1 MEPPTKISRIVRIVS
16 NEVDKSSSFNGNI
29 IQNRYEYDTDIYSYS
44 PPSLSPSST
53 MDHYEQS
60 QEQQQPHRP
69 RSSSLQTITSCMKH
83 TSSRKRTNRATRQA
97 QLVVSFAQTSQV
109 LILPRRTS
117 MDVHC
122 SWYNKEDLGQ
132 FKVAMRESAQSFS
145 KTRTATLLMKHVAY
159 LAAMTTSTTSSS
171 AQTSPSN
178 STTPTS
184 NGTALPLP
192 TKNLHAIRGIEHMLC
207 PVLSEV
213 LLSRRKLRV
222 ARVLDEQRKVDD
234 EYLAER
240 SSTGSATNMSRDD
253 MNVRVERIA
262 RVSRSNSRFNVEWTR
277 RIVALHQE

>member
-29 IQNRYEYDTDIYSYS
+29 IQNRYGYDTDIYSYS

-69 RSSSLQTITSCMKH
+69 RSSLQTITSCMKH

-117 MDVHC
+117 MDVHY